1 MGDKTLIPWREVAS
15 WQCRACGNCC
25 VGYRVP
31 LRMDEFVKVGSACGQ
46 GIFEYGTGKVYL
58 RNGPDRRCVLQRP
71 LMDRWICMIQG
82 MKPTACR
89 LFPFRIQHK
98 PVYSRGDNS
107 AYKLGDKIYYIY
119 LDPDCEGIVPGQPT
133 ERFTNQVLP
142 EIIKS
147 GFGVSQKQKYT
158 TSRYISWTPP

>member
-25 VGYRVP
+25 IGYRVP

-46 GIFEYGTGKVYL
+46 GVFEYGTGKVYL
-58 RNGPDRRCVLQRP
+58 KNGPDRRCVLQRP
-71 LMDRWICMIQG
+71 LMDTWICTIQG

-98 PVYSRGDNS
+98 PVYLRGDNS
-107 AYKLGDKIYYIY
+107 DYKLGDKIYYIY

-133 ERFTNQVLP
+133 ERFANQVLP
-142 EIIKS
+142 EIIRS
-147 GFGVSQKQKYT
+147 GFGVSQKQRYT